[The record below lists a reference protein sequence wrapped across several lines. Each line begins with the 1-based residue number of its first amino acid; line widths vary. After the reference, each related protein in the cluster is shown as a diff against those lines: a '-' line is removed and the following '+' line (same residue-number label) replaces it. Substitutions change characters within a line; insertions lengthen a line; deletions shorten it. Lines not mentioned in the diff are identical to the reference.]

1 MEGICEE
8 LALIPYI
15 GYQSYIG
22 GPCDDSDHTTTTTTA
37 AGRAITLVS
46 SLGRIDQDRDVAAV
60 VVGMDPAINYYKIQY
75 AQLCIHQNNKGC
87 LFIATNLDMVFP
99 TTEGDQDWA
108 AGGAMVG

>member
-1 MEGICEE
+1 M
-8 LALIPYI
+8 P
-15 GYQSYIG
+15 YIG

-75 AQLCIHQNNKGC
+75 AQLCIHKNKDC

-99 TTEGDQDWA
+99 TEEDQDWA